1 MIFSLTQFNQWSI
14 LKFNGC
20 DKKTQIIQA
29 PWNYHSKYF
38 QVEIKPHWFS
48 HRIKQFNNTFHF
60 HPEIIPQSRSI

>member
-29 PWNYHSKYF
+29 PRNYHSKYS
-38 QVEIKPHWFS
+38 QVEIKPHLVS
-48 HRIKQFNNTFHF
+48 LDLVTELSTQDTFHF
-60 HPEIIPQSRSI
+60 HPEIIS